1 MSYTAID
8 DPDVDIITTNRDIK
22 IFIDLRGKGLEV
34 DKLLL
39 RADNLHIY
47 IYDPISNT
55 IIKIVN
61 LPDAIEPLTLTVNQR
76 NDTIALTV
84 KKISY

>member
-8 DPDVDIITTNRDIK
+8 DPDVDIISTK
-22 IFIDLRGKGLEV
+22 KYLKVFVDLRGKDLQV

-47 IYDPISNT
+47 IYDPISNM
-55 IIKIVN
+55 IIKIIN
-61 LPDAIEPLTLTVNQR
+61 LPEIVEPLSLTINQR
-76 NDTIALTV
+76 NDTITLTV
-84 KKISY
+84 KKINY